1 MRFLALALT
10 TALAAG
16 IAATTAPA
24 AGHGLPSRPVLRATG
39 TVTALAA
46 AGPNVA
52 VAVNDTRAGSCVLR
66 VADLLHGG
74 AFRRLA
80 GPQQCQRSAGGS
92 LARVDAIALGRKTM
106 AITVLDSPSPHGE
119 TLSLSTGPIA
129 SATPLRPF
137 GSPWGWSDSS
147 ADVPAGQGPL
157 GCAQTA
163 AQGGGVIALVAGP
176 NRLALDNFGGATP
189 ACARAAGQTATTH
202 LTLRDA
208 SRSTLTL
215 PGSWS
220 LLATDGRRLL
230 LAGLDDNGVPTGQ
243 LSLRSLSGAALPTPQ
258 VPASA
263 VRSASSG
270 WLVPGA
276 VILRTGGQIQAW
288 PTGKRSWTIAGM
300 QGESATVANGRLLYV
315 HGTTVRVRRI
325 SDGRDRL
332 IAALPTPRAKVAV
345 GSFGLAVALDK
356 RGSAEVYRLPWRTID
371 AVLPA

>member
-10 TALAAG
+10 TTLAAA

-74 AFRRLA
+74 AFRRLS

-129 SATPLRPF
+129 SAMPLRAF

-157 GCAQTA
+157 GCAETA
-163 AQGGGVIALVAGP
+163 VQGGGVIALVAGP
-176 NRLALDNFGGATP
+176 NRLALDNFGGKTP
-189 ACARAAGQTATTH
+189 ACARAAGQNATTRI
-202 LTLRDA
+202 TLR
-208 SRSTLTL
+208 
-215 PGSWS
+215 
-220 LLATDGRRLL
+220 
-230 LAGLDDNGVPTGQ
+230 
-243 LSLRSLSGAALPTPQ
+243 
-258 VPASA
+258 
-263 VRSASSG
+263 SG

-276 VILRTGGQIQAW
+276 LILRTGGQIQACA
-288 PTGKRSWTIAGM
+288 TGKRSWTIAGM
-300 QGESATVANGRLLYV
+300 QGESATVASGRLLYV
-315 HGTTVRVRRI
+315 HGTTPRVRRI

-332 IAALPTPRAKVAV
+332 LAALPAARAKVAA